1 MILRR
6 LADALR
12 RQDWSSVI
20 LEVLVVVLGV
30 FIGIQVANW
39 NDARQQDALGEI
51 YLVRLGEDLSAMDA
65 YLVGM
70 IAETEKRSA
79 LTLRLLSAAASYS
92 DADSAAAEDAL
103 IEATQTFFTEGWR
116 TPRLTVIRAVF
127 DDLQSTGNLSLINR
141 ELRKRIT
148 SYYAGLDVRLESF
161 DINRDW
167 SLRNDSRMIAGH
179 DIYRW
184 DRTFE
189 NVVGA
194 LDADKTRTTILAGQ
208 DDLARLA
215 TMFHYIET
223 ASLDHYQA
231 ALNETRKLSGAIKET
246 LGADQ

>member
-1 MILRR
+1 MILR
-6 LADALR
+6 
-12 RQDWSSVI
+12 SVMKHVRDQNWFAVGI
-20 LEVLVVVLGV
+20 DFFIVIVGV

-39 NDARQQDALGEI
+39 NEARQHDKLGEV
-51 YLVRLGEDLSAMDA
+51 YLVRLGEDLSAMDT

-79 LTLRLLSAAASYS
+79 LTLNLLSAAAS
-92 DADSAAAEDAL
+92 DIDFDSAAAEDAL
-103 IEATQTFFTEGWR
+103 IEATHAFFTEGWR
-116 TPRLTVIRAVF
+116 TPRFTVVRAVF
-127 DDLQSTGNLSLINR
+127 DDLQSTGNLSLINS

-148 SYYAGLDVRLESF
+148 SYYAGIDVRLESF

-167 SLRNDSRMIAGH
+167 SLRNDSRMVAGH

-189 NVVGA
+189 KIVGA
-194 LDADKTRTTILAGQ
+194 LDADKTRDTILAAR

-231 ALNETRKLSGAIKET
+231 ALNETRELTSALMGT
-246 LGADQ
+246 LGAGE

>member
-1 MILRR
+1 MMLRR
-6 LADALR
+6 ITEHVRDQNWFAVGIDFL
-12 RQDWSSVI
+12 I
-20 LEVLVVVLGV
+20 VVVGV
-30 FIGIQVANW
+30 FIGIQVSNW
-39 NDARQQDALGEI
+39 NDARQHDSLQEV
-51 YLVRLGEDLSAMDA
+51 YLERLSEDLSAMDT

-79 LTLRLLSAAASYS
+79 LTLHLLSAAVSDI
-92 DADSAAAEDAL
+92 DADSAAGEDAL

-116 TPRLTVIRAVF
+116 TPRLTVVRAVF

-148 SYYAGLDVRLESF
+148 SYYASLDVRLESF

-189 NVVGA
+189 NVLGT
-194 LDADKTRTTILAGQ
+194 LDADKTRTTILAAQ

-223 ASLDHYQA
+223 ASLDHYRD
-231 ALNETRKLSGAIKET
+231 ALDATRELKDALIGT
-246 LGADQ
+246 LGARQ

>member
-1 MILRR
+1 MILRSLTKHVR
-6 LADALR
+6 DQNWFAVGIDF
-12 RQDWSSVI
+12 VI
-20 LEVLVVVLGV
+20 VIVGV

-39 NDARQQDALGEI
+39 NEARQQDALGEI

-79 LTLRLLSAAASYS
+79 LTQRLLSAAASYI

-103 IEATQTFFTEGWR
+103 IEATHAFFTEGWR
-116 TPRLTVIRAVF
+116 TPRLTVVRAVF
-127 DDLQSTGNLSLINR
+127 DDLQSTGNQSLINR
-141 ELRKRIT
+141 ELRNRIT

-189 NVVGA
+189 NVVGT

-231 ALNETRKLSGAIKET
+231 ALDETRKLSGAIKET